1 VLGLGR
7 PGLSLADGAASA
19 LLSAALVLV
28 LPATCLAAAYAP
40 GTDTRVE
47 PLDAP
52 AAPAPA
58 GNGIRWMAAPVR
70 LNGSVALDLRWLRT
84 EDGSRTSQALVY
96 NDIDAATYLW
106 QPWFALLRGGV
117 GVLAERS
124 VFSASGGGGD
134 SIARTGSLTG
144 RVALT
149 VFPSSRFPFEIRADV
164 SDSRVSGDNLGADY
178 RSQRLGI
185 TQSWR
190 PFSGADSVLLNF
202 EHSRLMSDTGT
213 DSANYAQATATHLV
227 GDQSFDFTASATRNQ
242 RDDTQLG
249 NNGSAHTS
257 SMLAAIGL
265 RHAYRP
271 DASLNLDTL
280 ASWNS
285 LRFSRDDTSSD
296 PELRTDL
303 RQIASYGTWRPGAT
317 SSLFGPAAPLMMS
330 ASLRWADSSA
340 SAGDA
345 SAFSGNAT
353 QRLRSMFGSVGATQE
368 IGRSW
373 RLAGAVAAG
382 LVQPEGGVGR
392 LSRDA
397 NVSLGYV
404 PASVLLGD
412 WRYSSSA
419 SVSAGFG
426 DVRRRDQTAPS
437 TSTAPATD
445 NANAEPG
452 ERRTLGTQLEHGAS
466 RSLVLGDG
474 NGSLSFSLSQSLG
487 VLHVSTAAENAR
499 ALAHSASLYWQGGS
513 DGGAGSRQSYAGLS
527 VSDSRSWA
535 PDKARFQLVNLQ
547 YSQRAQLARH
557 ASWSGDL
564 TLQAS
569 RADVSQI
576 DAFSGDMRMA
586 SQGWQ
591 RYTNGSLSYEDQRFL
606 EVPRLRYTATLS
618 VHSQQFERRNL
629 GDIDAPRERITQSIE
644 NRLDYLVGRL
654 ETRLAA
660 RWARVDERYV
670 TALQARVLRRY

>member
-1 VLGLGR
+1 M
-7 PGLSLADGAASA
+7 PLAGGAASA
-19 LLSAALVLV
+19 LSASAFLSAALVLTTPV
-28 LPATCLAAAYAP
+28 LCLAAAYAP

-47 PLDAP
+47 PLNTP
-52 AAPAPA
+52 AEPAPA

-70 LNGSVALDLRWLRT
+70 LSGSVALDLRWLRM

-96 NDIDAATYLW
+96 NDIDLATYLW
-106 QPWFALLRGGV
+106 QPWFAQLRGGV

-124 VFSASGGGGD
+124 VFSASGVGD
-134 SIARTGSLTG
+134 TTANTGSLTG
-144 RVALT
+144 RIALS
-149 VFPSSRFPFEIRADV
+149 VFPASRFPFEIRADV

-178 RSQRLGI
+178 RSRRLGI

-190 PFSGADSVLLNF
+190 PISGADNVLFNF
-202 EHSRLMSDTGT
+202 EHSRLMSGTGT
-213 DSANYAQATATHLV
+213 DTANYVQATATRVV
-227 GDQSFDFTASATRNQ
+227 GDQSIDFLASATRNQ
-242 RDDTQLG
+242 RDD
-249 NNGSAHTS
+249 SALATGTTTARTTS
-257 SMLAAIGL
+257 TLAAIGL

-271 DASLNLDTL
+271 DTSMNLDTL
-280 ASWNS
+280 ATWNA

-303 RQIASYGTWRPGAT
+303 RQLASYGTWRPGAT
-317 SSLFGPAAPLMMS
+317 GSLFGPAAPLMLS

-340 SAGDA
+340 SSGDA
-345 SAFSGNAT
+345 SAFSGSGT
-353 QRLRSMFGSVGATQE
+353 QRLRSMYGSVGATQE

-404 PASVLLGD
+404 PPSVLLGE
-412 WRYSSSA
+412 WRYSPSA

-426 DVRRRDQTAPS
+426 DVRRRDQSAP
-437 TSTAPATD
+437 TTPTTPTTPVQD
-445 NANAEPG
+445 NEPG
-452 ERRTLGTQLEHGAS
+452 ERRSVGTQLEHGAS
-466 RSLVLGDG
+466 RSVYLGDDR
-474 NGSLSFSLSQSLG
+474 GSLSFSVSQSVG
-487 VLHVSTAAENAR
+487 VLHVSTAGEGAR
-499 ALAHSASLYWQGGS
+499 ALAHGASVYWQSGG

-535 PDKARFQLVNLQ
+535 PDEARFQLVNLQ
-547 YSQRAQLARH
+547 YSQRAQLARQ

-569 RADVSQI
+569 RANVSQI
-576 DAFSGDMRMA
+576 DPFSGDMRLA

-606 EVPRLRYTATLS
+606 EIPRLRYTATLS
-618 VHSQQFERRNL
+618 VHSQQFERREL
-629 GDIDAPRERITQSIE
+629 GDLDAPRERITQSLE
-644 NRLDYLVGRL
+644 NRLDFFVGRL